1 MKLAQSRN
9 LSFNLKKTVRTS
21 SSSRNPLTNLM
32 KRSRCT
38 RDSWKN
44 KNQFLT
50 PTSCVS
56 RSSSVNLKA
65 QKPELKKLN
74 PPLTNSDPEKE
85 CLLLPPLA
93 VKKPPMSRKLRLLS
107 RKPSTKSMSQEVLLA
122 PWPFPPVHQ
131 QNSHPPPPF
140 NPQETCALAPS
151 MPPAPVELG
160 LWLVQDQH
168 TELPA
173 LGQGL

>member
-1 MKLAQSRN
+1 MKLAQLRN
-9 LSFNLKKTVRTS
+9 LSSNLKKTARTS

-38 RDSWKN
+38 RGSWKN

-50 PTSCVS
+50 
-56 RSSSVNLKA
+56 
-65 QKPELKKLN
+65 
-74 PPLTNSDPEKE
+74 
-85 CLLLPPLA
+85 
-93 VKKPPMSRKLRLLS
+93 
-107 RKPSTKSMSQEVLLA
+107 

-131 QNSHPPPPF
+131 QNSLPPPPF

-151 MPPAPVELG
+151 MPPATVELG

-173 LGQGL
+173 LGQGLWLVQDQHTELP